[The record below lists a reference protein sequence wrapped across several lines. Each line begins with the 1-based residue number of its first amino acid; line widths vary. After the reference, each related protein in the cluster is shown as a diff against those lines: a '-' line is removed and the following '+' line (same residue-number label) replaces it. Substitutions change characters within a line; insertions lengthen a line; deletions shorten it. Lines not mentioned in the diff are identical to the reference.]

1 MSPFNPQQAYDLA
14 REHYRTGNLA
24 AAETLCRQLLS
35 AYPHHPEVLNVLA
48 LIARQGG
55 RREDALEIISHAL
68 ASSSTAA
75 SCHATRGHILV
86 DLGRIHEAIA
96 SYQSAIRLQPDDPET
111 YLGLGI
117 AWRAVNEN
125 AAAIEAYRRAIQL
138 QPDFAKAHNNL
149 GNALIAQD
157 EWEGGAAAFRAALR
171 FDPRDAIAMNNLGN
185 ALRELG
191 RLDAAIESY
200 RQCIALEP
208 QRAALHSNLVYAV
221 LFHPSYDRAAIQ
233 GEQQLWNERHAAPLR
248 VHLAPHPN
256 ERSPH
261 RRLRI
266 GYVSPNFRA
275 HVVGDNLLPLL
286 QEHDRS
292 RCEIFCYSDTRPDEL
307 TPRFRALADQWRETG
322 ALSDEQLAAQIRR
335 DGIDL
340 LVDLTQHMAQNRL
353 LVFAR
358 KPAPVQLS
366 FAGYPG
372 PTGLDSMDYRL
383 TDPQLDPPDAPRNSA
398 REEPYP
404 LESFWCFSPHDSD
417 VPVHPLPALASGQ
430 VTYGCL
436 NNFSKV
442 NDRVLALWSQ
452 ILGRLGDARIL
463 MLSPPGEHRE
473 SIRASF
479 ATQGISRERVDFIPR
494 QSRADYLA
502 AHHRIDVLLDTFP
515 YNGHTTTLDGLWMG
529 VPVVSL
535 VGDSPVA
542 RGGLSILT
550 HAGLPELVARDE
562 AEYVRIAVE
571 LACDLQ
577 RLAALRSA
585 LRPRLQASLLMDAP
599 RFARQV
605 EAAYREM
612 WRRWCLQ
619 AEEGKPAA
627 NRDAA
632 GRA

>member
-1 MSPFNPQQAYDLA
+1 MSPMPPFNPQQAYDLA

-24 AAETLCRQLLS
+24 AAGALCRQLLA
-35 AYPHHPEVLNVLA
+35 AYPDHPEVLNVLA
-48 LIARQGG
+48 LIARRTG
-55 RREDALEIISHAL
+55 RSSEAL
-68 ASSSTAA
+68 ALIEQALAASATAA

-96 SYQSAIRLQPDDPET
+96 SYQFAIRLKPDEPET
-111 YLGLGI
+111 FLGLGI

-125 AAAIEAYRRAIQL
+125 AAAIEAYRQAIRL
-138 QPDFAKAHNNL
+138 QPSFAKAHNNL
-149 GNALIAQD
+149 GNVLIAQD
-157 EWEGGAAAFRAALR
+157 EWEEGAAAYRAALR
-171 FDPRDAIAMNNLGN
+171 FDPRDAFAMNNLGN

-191 RLDAAIESY
+191 QLDAAIESY
-200 RQCIALEP
+200 RGCVALDP
-208 QRAALHSNLVYAV
+208 HQAALHSNLVYSV
-221 LFHPSYDRAAIQ
+221 LFHPAYGQSAIE
-233 GEQQLWNERHAAPLR
+233 GEQQLWNERHATPLR
-248 VHLAPHPN
+248 VHLTPHPN

-292 RCEIFCYSDTRPDEL
+292 GFEIYCYSDTRPDEL

-322 ALSDEQLAAQIRR
+322 TLSDEQLAAQIRR

-340 LVDLTQHMAQNRL
+340 LVDLTLHMAQNRL
-353 LVFAR
+353 LAFAR

-372 PTGLDSMDYRL
+372 PTGLDTMDYRL
-383 TDPQLDPPDAPRNSA
+383 TDPQLDPPDVPRSST
-398 REEPYP
+398 REEPYR
-404 LESFWCFSPHDSD
+404 LESFWCFAPHDSD
-417 VPVHPLPALASGQ
+417 VPVNPLPALVNGQ
-430 VTYGCL
+430 VTFGCL

-442 NDRVLALWSQ
+442 NDRVLALWSR
-452 ILGRLGDARIL
+452 ILGRMGDARIL
-463 MLSPPGEHRE
+463 ILSPPGEHRE
-473 SIRASF
+473 TIRASF
-479 ATQGISRERVDFIPR
+479 ASQGISRERVDFIPK

-502 AHHRIDVLLDTFP
+502 VHHRIDVLLDTFP

-535 VGDSPVA
+535 AGDSPVA

-550 HAGLPELVARDE
+550 NAGLPELVARDA

-571 LACDLQ
+571 LARDLG
-577 RLAALRSA
+577 RLAALRSM

-605 EAAYREM
+605 EAAYLEM
-612 WRRWCLQ
+612 WRRWCVQ
-619 AEEGKPAA
+619 AE
-627 NRDAA
+627 
-632 GRA
+632 GREA